1 MANVIPVEGPMGAD
15 MPYFRAFIKLFPSG
29 CLVSHDRLKDGRTL
43 QSRLDV
49 TEVNPAA
56 TELLGRTVYGPALL
70 SRVEEPYSG

>member
-1 MANVIPVEGPMGAD
+1 M
-15 MPYFRAFIKLFPSG
+15 
-29 CLVSHDRLKDGRTL
+29 L

-49 TEVNPAA
+49 REINPAA